1 MDKKTWFSADLHISH
16 SNILDFSPERI
27 DALGMKVDKV
37 KLAKAYTDYRA
48 DRKNH
53 TAKNFIMD
61 TVDEMN
67 EAIVTK
73 WNSDIGFSDDVFI
86 IGDVSFAK
94 DDVTKKFLNR
104 MNGRLH
110 LIRGNH
116 DKYTDRLDR
125 WEFVKDYYEGYF
137 DTIKVVMFHF
147 PIQEWNKCHH
157 GAFHLHGHVHG
168 KPTGIEGRILDVAME
183 SVKSVAIEWNDVRD
197 ALMKKPVRA
206 HHDKYDT

>member
-1 MDKKTWFSADLHISH
+1 MMKKTWFSADLHLFH

-27 DALGMKVDKV
+27 DALGMTIDKA
-37 KLAKAYTDYRA
+37 KLAKSYVDYRA
-48 DRKNH
+48 DRKNRS
-53 TAKNFIMD
+53 AKQFIMD
-61 TVDEMN
+61 SIDEMN
-67 EAIVTK
+67 ETLLTR
-73 WNSDIGFSDDVFI
+73 WNSKVGFSDDVFV
-86 IGDVSFAK
+86 IGDVSFGQENS
-94 DDVTKKFLNR
+94 TKKMLDR

-125 WEFVKDYYEGYF
+125 WEWVKDYYEGYF
-137 DTIKVVMFHF
+137 ETIKTVMFHF

-183 SVKSVAIEWNDVRD
+183 SVGDVAIEWGDVKRK
-197 ALMKKPVRA
+197 LMQKPVRA